1 MIASKREYDVAII
14 GGGIGGLMTA
24 YEITNNRPDLKIIL
38 FESGKTL
45 KDRACPIVTGKV
57 EQCIG
62 CTPCSIMRGIAGAGA
77 FSDGKYNIT
86 TEFGGWLRDFVG
98 DKVTMEYIRRCSNI
112 LEEFGA
118 TKDLYMPNDDLKL
131 ECIKHDLHMLQ
142 AEVKHLGTD
151 ENYKTMMNLFNFI
164 DQHTEVHSLT
174 NVYDVNT

>member
-62 CTPCSIMRGIAGAGA
+62 CTPCSIMRGIAGAGVTRSLSQA
-77 FSDGKYNIT
+77 AANGLMVADIIT
-86 TEFGGWLRDFVG
+86 KGRKFYED
-98 DKVTMEYIRRCSNI
+98 
-112 LEEFGA
+112 
-118 TKDLYMPNDDLKL
+118 
-131 ECIKHDLHMLQ
+131 
-142 AEVKHLGTD
+142 
-151 ENYKTMMNLFNFI
+151 
-164 DQHTEVHSLT
+164 
-174 NVYDVNT
+174 